1 MNLSN
6 FMGYVLPAVLVI
18 AVTVAT
24 LVGYAL
30 SRRHQVKQKE
40 EFKQSEIRAMTGSNI
55 VESVRTN
62 NSVPTLEK
70 TFSGLIEN
78 LDAYDL
84 KLNTDLRGYATDG
97 E

>member
-6 FMGYVLPAVLVI
+6 FMGYVLPVLLVI
-18 AVTVAT
+18 AVTVAA
-24 LVGYAL
+24 LVGHAL
-30 SRRHQVKQKE
+30 SRRHQVKQTVE
-40 EFKQSEIRAMTGSNI
+40 LKQSEIRAMTGFNI

-70 TFSGLIEN
+70 TFSGLVEN
-78 LDAYDL
+78 LNVYGL
-84 KLNTDLRGYATDG
+84 KLNTDLRGYTTDA